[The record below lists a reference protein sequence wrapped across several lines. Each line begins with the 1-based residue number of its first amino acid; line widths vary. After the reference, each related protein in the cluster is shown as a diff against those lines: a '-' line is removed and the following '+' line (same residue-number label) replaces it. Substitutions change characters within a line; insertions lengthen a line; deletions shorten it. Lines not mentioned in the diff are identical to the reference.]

1 MNFSKTTRL
10 FDTIV
15 HLKKRQIAYRLK
27 YIFFKK
33 KRLSILK
40 KHLLTNTS
48 QKVSLHNIQFL
59 PEKSSLDQLGSV
71 CFLNQTQ
78 EFTHFPNWG
87 QMNYGLLWN
96 YKLNYFSFLLQENFN
111 PEFGKVLILNHKQ
124 TVLSGSAPES
134 LDPYPVS
141 LRLINCLVFLSLHP
155 NLVNEELTIWLN
167 AQARLLADFPEYHVD
182 GNHLLE
188 NAIAL
193 VFSGLLLEDSKV
205 ADQGFALLG
214 KTLKEQYLEDGAHF
228 ELCPMYHIL
237 LTYRLLLLYQ
247 VVKRISMNGFEP
259 ILKKSLEKQLGWITA
274 MQFDDGSLPEFN
286 DYIEEEHPLPEKV
299 LKLAADLNIY
309 PYPVKLKDSGYRKFT
324 NSLFEVFVDVGKIGP
339 DFIPGHS
346 HADQLSFVLKAGK
359 KKVFLDTGTTTYAD
373 TPDRMFE
380 KSTAAHNTVVLDQ
393 TSSAE
398 VWGGFRVAKR
408 GKVVI
413 TNETPFSIS
422 AYHTG
427 YKHLGYRHSRTFKI
441 SADRFEIIDKIK
453 GQPLSCEA
461 KFIFET
467 SPVLANNLSEELH
480 FEILGFTLQF
490 KNATSFSLKESWYG
504 GGFSIK
510 KPCSILIVN
519 FSEELFTS
527 FRKLAG

>member
-1 MNFSKTTRL
+1 MNFSKAIRL

-33 KRLSILK
+33 NRLSILK
-40 KHLLTNTS
+40 KHLSTGNA
-48 QKVSLHNIQFL
+48 QKISLQTIQFFT
-59 PEKSSLDQLGSV
+59 EKPSLDQLGSI
-71 CFLNQTQ
+71 CLLNQTQ
-78 EFTHFPNWG
+78 KFSGFPDWG

-96 YKLNYFSFLLQENFN
+96 YKLNYFAFLLQEKFS
-111 PEFGKVLILNHKQ
+111 PEFGKALILNHKQ

-155 NLVNEELTIWLN
+155 NLMDKELTLWLN

-193 VFSGLLLEDSKV
+193 VFSGLLLEDTKV
-205 ADQGFALLG
+205 ADLGFDLLD

-247 VVKRISMNGFEP
+247 VVKRESGNGFEP
-259 ILKKSLEKQLGWITA
+259 MLKKSLEKQLGWLTA
-274 MQFDDGSLPEFN
+274 MQYADGSLPEFN

-299 LKLAADLNIY
+299 LKLAADLHIY
-309 PYPVKLKDSGYRKFT
+309 PYPVQLKDSGYRKYS

-346 HADQLSFVLKAGK
+346 HADQLSFVLKAGN

-380 KSTAAHNTVVLDQ
+380 KSTAAHNTVLLDQ
-393 TSSAE
+393 KSSAE

-408 GKVVI
+408 GNVVI

-427 YKHLGYRHSRTFKI
+427 YRHLGYRHSRTFKI
-441 SADRFEIIDKIK
+441 SADGFEITDKIK
-453 GQPLSCEA
+453 GQPISCEA
-461 KFIFET
+461 RFIFET
-467 SPVLANNLSEELH
+467 APVLKNNLSNELQ
-480 FEILGFTLQF
+480 FEIWGFTVYF
-490 KNATSFSLKESWYG
+490 KNASSFSLKESWHG

-510 KPCSILIVN
+510 KPCTILIIN
-519 FSEELFTS
+519 FSEELYTS
-527 FRKLAG
+527 LQKSTG